1 MAADTVIRAIITA
14 VDRFSGPARSIAM
27 AARGPLAAMGA
38 LGPAMAEASRQ
49 SRFLLGPL
57 LTLGGALSAAGIGKS
72 VKDFAAY
79 SGAVTDTALKLGLA
93 TRQYQEYKYAA
104 EASNIESGV
113 FQSGITKLN
122 QALKEAALGNAPQ
135 ARETFKQFG
144 ISLHT
149 AEGRLRTA
157 NDVLPELVRN
167 FEKLKGPG
175 ERAAVATA
183 LLGQTGDDL
192 LPFLTMGSAEFA
204 RLRREANAFGL
215 VVGDDALA
223 AGKNFGDMIQRMMA
237 VVRGLAL
244 TVGGQLIP
252 VLQPFVEKATEW
264 MIVNRELIAQ
274 KIERTVAAFAEAMAS
289 VDWNGVFTA
298 LANIGSALAT
308 VAEWLGPTGTL
319 VAALGFAF
327 APLILAFGQLGWAV
341 IAAGGAVL
349 KFGLAAAGV
358 APFVGAFF
366 TALKVGFG
374 IFEALKLAMMLNP
387 FGALVT
393 AILAV
398 IGLGVLLYKNWDD
411 VTQFLSRTWDWMR
424 QQIAALMG
432 SILDFSSALA
442 NLLPDWLGGKGLKA
456 SIEERKIAIRDFG
469 GQPGGDGVAEQ
480 GRGAAGRG
488 GLLDAAPEQRVG
500 GEIVVKLEGAP
511 PGTTVE
517 SMTASGGIDLGVDI
531 GRSPIP
537 MGA

>member
-27 AARGPLAAMGA
+27 AARGPVAAFGA
-38 LGPAMAEASRQ
+38 LGPALAEASRQ

-57 LTLGGALSAAGIGKS
+57 LTLGGALSAAGLAKS
-72 VKDFAAY
+72 VKDFATY

-104 EASNIESGV
+104 EASNIGNEAFEG
-113 FQSGITKLN
+113 GILKLN
-122 QALKEAALGNAPQ
+122 KSLSDAALGKAPM
-135 ARETFKQFG
+135 ARETFRQFG
-144 ISLHT
+144 IELYK
-149 AEGRLRTA
+149 ADGRLRTA
-157 NDVLPELVRN
+157 NDVLPELIKN
-167 FEKLKGPG
+167 FEKLKGDG
-175 ERAAVATA
+175 ELATVSMA
-183 LLGQTGDDL
+183 LFGQSGADL
-192 LPFLTMGSAEFA
+192 LPFLTIGAKEFA
-204 RLRREANAFGL
+204 RLRREGNQFGQ

-223 AGKNFGDMIQRMMA
+223 AGKQFGDMVQRMMA

-244 TVGGQLIP
+244 AVGSQLIP

-264 MIVNRELIAQ
+264 VVLNRELIAQ

-298 LANIGSALAT
+298 IANIGTAIAT

-327 APLILAFGQLGWAV
+327 APLILAFSQLGWAM

-349 KFGLAAAGV
+349 KFGLAAVGI

-366 TALKVGFG
+366 TSLKAGFA

-393 AILAV
+393 AIMAV

-432 SILDFSSALA
+432 SILDFSAALA

-456 SIEERKIAIRDFG
+456 SIEERRIAIRDFA
-469 GQPGGDGVAEQ
+469 GQAGRDGVAEQ

-500 GEIVVKLEGAP
+500 GEIVVKLENAP
-511 PGTTVE
+511 PGTSVE
-517 SMTASGGIDLGVDI
+517 SLQASGGIDLGVDI
-531 GRSPIP
+531 GRTPYP

>member
-1 MAADTVIRAIITA
+1 M
-14 VDRFSGPARSIAM
+14 
-27 AARGPLAAMGA
+27 
-38 LGPAMAEASRQ
+38 
-49 SRFLLGPL
+49 LGPL
-57 LTLGGALSAAGIGKS
+57 LTLGGALSAAGIGKTI
-72 VKDFAAY
+72 KDFTAY
-79 SGAVTDTALKLGLA
+79 SSVVTDGALKFGLMN
-93 TRQYQEYKYAA
+93 REFQEFNYIAA
-104 EASNIESGV
+104 SSNIEDGA
-113 FQSGITKLN
+113 FKSGITKLN
-122 QALKEAALGNAPQ
+122 QALKEAALGSAPM
-135 ARETFKQFG
+135 AREAFRQFG
-144 ISLHT
+144 ISLHQ
-149 AEGRLRTA
+149 ADGRLRTA
-157 NDVLPELVRN
+157 NDVLPELIKS
-167 FEKLKGPG
+167 FENLKGPG

-183 LLGQTGDDL
+183 LLGQAGDDL
-192 LPFLTMGSAEFA
+192 LPMLTMGSAEFA

-223 AGKNFGDMIQRMMA
+223 AGKQFGDMVQRMMA

-264 MIVNRELIAQ
+264 VVLNRELIAQ

-298 LANIGSALAT
+298 LANIGTAIAT
-308 VAEWLGPTGTL
+308 AAEWLGPTGTL
-319 VAALGFAF
+319 VAALSFAF
-327 APLILAFGQLGWAV
+327 APLILAFGQLGWV
-341 IAAGGAVL
+341 VVAAGGAVL
-349 KFGLAAAGV
+349 KFGLAAAGI

-366 TALKVGFG
+366 TSLKAGFA

-393 AILAV
+393 AIMAV

-456 SIEERKIAIRDFG
+456 SIEERKIAIRDFA
-469 GQPGGDGVAEQ
+469 GQAGRDGVAEQ
-480 GRGAAGRG
+480 GRGAAGRN

-500 GEIVVKLEGAP
+500 GEIVVKLENAP
-511 PGTTVE
+511 PGTSVE
-517 SMTASGGIDLGVDI
+517 SMQASGGIDLGVDI
-531 GRSPIP
+531 GRTPYP